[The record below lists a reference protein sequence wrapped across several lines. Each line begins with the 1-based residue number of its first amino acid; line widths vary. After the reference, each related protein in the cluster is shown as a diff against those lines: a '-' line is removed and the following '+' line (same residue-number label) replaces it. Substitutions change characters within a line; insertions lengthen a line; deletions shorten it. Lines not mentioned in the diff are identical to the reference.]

1 MEKLKG
7 SLLFGQ
13 SGGPTSVINASA
25 YGVFSEAFN
34 HDCITRVLGAHYG
47 IKGILDDDL
56 FDINSES
63 REELEL
69 LKTMPSSALGSV
81 RYKLKPFEE
90 DETDYKRVLEIFRK
104 YNVRYFLY
112 NGGNDSMDTVCK
124 IGAYLKAHGY
134 KCNVVGVPKTIDND
148 LYGTD
153 HCPGFASAAK
163 YIATTVMECNLDAK
177 VYNFGLVCII
187 EVMGRNAGWLAA
199 SAALAGRS
207 GLGADLIYLPEVPFD
222 VDRFVNDVFNVC
234 ERNEGK
240 CIAVVAEG
248 LKRAD
253 GTYVGDFKAGQHD
266 HFGHAA
272 MGGLAALLGSIVKER
287 LGVKVRPI
295 ELSLLQRCAT
305 HLASAIDVDEAY
317 QAGVHAVRAAVAGE
331 TDKMVVFE
339 RDYSADTY
347 VCNPALVSLEHAA
360 NAERKVPA
368 EWISDG
374 GKYISDEFVEYALP
388 LIQGDVKVPHENG
401 LPRFAKLKKIYAKK

>member
-1 MEKLKG
+1 M
-7 SLLFGQ
+7 FCQ
-13 SGGPTSVINASA
+13 SGGPTAVINSSA
-25 YGVFSEAFN
+25 AGVFIEALKQEN
-34 HDCITRVLGAHYG
+34 ITEVYGAEHGVLG
-47 IKGILDDDL
+47 ILQEK
-56 FDINSES
+56 FYDISKEDMN
-63 REELEL
+63 ELKL
-69 LKTMPSSALGSV
+69 LRHTPSSALGSS
-81 RYKLKPFEE
+81 RYKLKDYTE
-90 DETDYKRVLEIFRK
+90 DDTDYRRLLEVFRK
-104 YNVRYFLY
+104 YDIRFFFY
-112 NGGNDSMDTVCK
+112 NGGNDSMDTCNK
-124 IGAYLKAHGY
+124 ISKYMEDRGY
-134 KCNVVGVPKTIDND
+134 DVNVIGVPKTIDND

-331 TDKMVVFE
+331 TDKWWCSSVTIRRTLMCATP
-339 RDYSADTY
+339 RSYPSNTPPTRSAK
-347 VCNPALVSLEHAA
+347 CP
-360 NAERKVPA
+360 R
-368 EWISDG
+368 
-374 GKYISDEFVEYALP
+374 
-388 LIQGDVKVPHENG
+388 NG
-401 LPRFAKLKKIYAKK
+401 

>member
-1 MEKLKG
+1 M
-7 SLLFGQ
+7 FCQ
-13 SGGPTSVINASA
+13 SGGPTAVINSSA
-25 YGVFSEAFN
+25 AGVFIEALKQEN
-34 HDCITRVLGAHYG
+34 ITEVYGAEHGVLG
-47 IKGILDDDL
+47 ILQEK
-56 FDINSES
+56 FYDISKEDMN
-63 REELEL
+63 ELKL
-69 LKTMPSSALGSV
+69 LRHTPSSALGSS
-81 RYKLKPFEE
+81 RYKLKDYTE
-90 DETDYKRVLEIFRK
+90 DDTDYRRLLEVFRK
-104 YNVRYFLY
+104 YDIRFFFY
-112 NGGNDSMDTVCK
+112 NGGNDSMDTCNK
-124 IGAYLKAHGY
+124 ISKYMEDRGY
-134 KCNVVGVPKTIDND
+134 DVNVIGVPKTIDND

-368 EWISDG
+368 EWIIDG

-401 LPRFAKLKKIYAKK
+401 LPRLQSSKRFMRRSDAE